1 MVHAAPI
8 ALGLGE
14 TLLVSAAQMAGLAV
28 LAAWA
33 AALCWWDLRARRLP
47 NWLTLPAGALAVLA
61 LFINP
66 AWAVGLVWPGVY
78 LAQALL
84 PGPAGGLGGGDIKLA
99 LPLGVACAGLAG
111 AAGVLA
117 AMVIA
122 GLVTLAAGLLCSA
135 AGRRPGAARGGIP
148 HGPAM
153 LFAAA
158 AVAAGRWAATPI
170 M

>member
-1 MVHAAPI
+1 MVHTAPFESTGEELPI
-8 ALGLGE
+8 AACAAGLGL
-14 TLLVSAAQMAGLAV
+14 LV
-28 LAAWA
+28 AWA
-33 AALCWWDLRARRLP
+33 AALCWWDLSARRLP
-47 NWLTLPAGALAVLA
+47 NWLTLPAGVAAVLA
-61 LFINP
+61 LFQYP
-66 AWAVGLVWPGVY
+66 SWAVGLVWPGVY

-84 PGPAGGLGGGDIKLA
+84 PGPAGRLGGGDIKLA
-99 LPLGVACAGLAG
+99 LPLGVGCAAVAG

-122 GLVTLAAGLLCSA
+122 GLVTLVAGLICTA
-135 AGRRPGAARGGIP
+135 AGRDRNAGRRGVP

-158 AVAAGRWAATPI
+158 AVAAGRWVATPI